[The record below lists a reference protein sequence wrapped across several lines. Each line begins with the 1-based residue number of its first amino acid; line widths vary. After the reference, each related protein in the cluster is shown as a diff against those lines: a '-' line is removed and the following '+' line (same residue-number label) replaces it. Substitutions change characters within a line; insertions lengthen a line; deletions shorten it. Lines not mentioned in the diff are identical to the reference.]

1 MNYIGIDISIN
12 STAVYIESGL
22 GQFIISVTN
31 KKSNNKWVKD
41 LSCYGVKFIHHDRQV
56 SENYSENEI
65 LKIRQYMTLSEIIVL
80 EIMEKIMPL
89 EDTYCNIEGYSFS
102 KNTKSILDIVSYST
116 LIRSELIRKIPSAKI
131 SVVSP
136 MSLKLET
143 CKLVYPAQDVGK
155 KKPKL
160 EWKNY
165 EGIPGGLFKKPEMFK
180 SIIEGRIDC
189 PILPF
194 LDLNKDLLLRD
205 KIPNPIEDIIDAI
218 LAAKT
223 IKKVEM

>member
-31 KKSNNKWVKD
+31 KKSNNKWIKD
-41 LSCYGVKFIHHDRQV
+41 LSTYGVKFIHHDRQV
-56 SENYSENEI
+56 SDIYSDNEI
-65 LKIRQYMTLSEIIVL
+65 LKIRQYMTLSEIIVS
-80 EIMEKIMPL
+80 EIIDKIVPV
-89 EDTYCNIEGYSFS
+89 EQTYCNIEGYSFS

-116 LIRSELIRKIPSAKI
+116 LIRAELIRKIPSAMI

-143 CKLVYPAQDVGK
+143 CKLVYPPVDIGK

-160 EWKNY
+160 EWKNN

-180 SIIEGRIDC
+180 AILDGRIDC

-194 LDLNKDLLLRD
+194 LDANKDLLLRD
-205 KIPNPIEDIIDAI
+205 KIPNPVEDIIDAI
-218 LAAKT
+218 LASKT
-223 IKKVEM
+223 IKKVET